1 MSVFCCVAPQ
11 TSCRKKISI
20 DHKLSKRLVW
30 HYAESYIC
38 EEGLEG
44 GGGSSFFSS
53 YRLTVL
59 QNRSYAERLCKY
71 VFSSL
76 VISVKD

>member
-1 MSVFCCVAPQ
+1 MQKDTFV
-11 TSCRKKISI
+11 
-20 DHKLSKRLVW
+20 KRDRRG
-30 HYAESYIC
+30 E
-38 EEGLEG
+38 
-44 GGGSSFFSS
+44 GGSSFFSS